1 VIQAQ
6 RWNHS
11 EEIIK
16 INNNMGTK
24 FLEMIT
30 DVFEIE
36 DKTITMEDT
45 FRDYDEWDSLA
56 RLSLIAEID
65 DVYNVIIE
73 DEVFKG
79 LITLQEL
86 FNEIQQRTNA

>member
-1 VIQAQ
+1 M
-6 RWNHS
+6 
-11 EEIIK
+11 E
-16 INNNMGTK
+16 TK

-36 DKTITMEDT
+36 DKTLSMDDT

-65 DVYNVIIE
+65 DVYDTVIE
-73 DEVFKG
+73 EEVFKN
-79 LITLQEL
+79 LITLQDL
-86 FNEIQQRTNA
+86 FNEVQKRINA

>member
-1 VIQAQ
+1 
-6 RWNHS
+6 
-11 EEIIK
+11 
-16 INNNMGTK
+16 MGTK

-36 DKTITMEDT
+36 DKTITMQDT

>member
-1 VIQAQ
+1 METEFI
-6 RWNHS
+6 
-11 EEIIK
+11 
-16 INNNMGTK
+16 
-24 FLEMIT
+24 EMIS

-36 DKTITMEDT
+36 DRILSMGDT

-73 DEVFKG
+73 DEVFQN
-79 LITLQEL
+79 LLSLNEL
-86 FNEIQQRTNA
+86 YTEIQKRATA